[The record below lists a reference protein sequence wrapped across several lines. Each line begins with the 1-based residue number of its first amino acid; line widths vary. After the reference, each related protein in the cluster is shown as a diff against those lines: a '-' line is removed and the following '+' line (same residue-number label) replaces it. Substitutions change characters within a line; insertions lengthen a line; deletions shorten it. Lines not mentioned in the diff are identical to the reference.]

1 MMLARFRLVGWLF
14 AALGVLWT
22 LSSARDATS
31 MGRYS
36 DINRQWVVTRYVA
49 DHVNPYKLAHDLFK
63 QTYGPATGP
72 DRIHLRDVKIFAIAA
87 AKWDA
92 NTPGIKMEYG
102 PPEATY
108 PPSVIVLAAPFI
120 GLLSASTVQ
129 PAMLGLN
136 LMMLVV
142 IVRLLAGNLPDA
154 QRVLPWVVA
163 ITLLW
168 PPVQTT
174 VRMGQFSLVVL
185 ACAFSAMRF
194 EEKRPWLA
202 GVLYTFA
209 LLKPSLGLLFLVHPF
224 VRGRI
229 IPIAVPVAIHG
240 LATLC
245 MAWWLNANPLT
256 MMADWAGL
264 CRYVLQGAY
273 TAQEW
278 LNALRIENTTLAT
291 VFVLAF
297 FGTVTLWSFLY
308 RRSPR
313 PAQVSFLGFANL
325 MWTYHERQDFVA
337 ALPFFTRE
345 IASGQ
350 GRRSWLALALFVAMA
365 AGLLE
370 ATYGGT
376 DTLSHVARWAARAA
390 TWAAAGLAFW
400 YVRRDADLPP
410 VTRPQ

>member
-1 MMLARFRLVGWLF
+1 MTFPRFIGLGWLL
-14 AALGVLWT
+14 AVAGALWT
-22 LSSARDATS
+22 LSSARDAAG

-36 DINRQWVVTRYVA
+36 DINRQWVVTQYVA
-49 DHVNPYKLAHDLFK
+49 DRVDPYKLAHGLFK
-63 QTYGPATGP
+63 ETYGPATGP

-92 NTPGIKMEYG
+92 NTPGLKAEYG

-120 GLLSASTVQ
+120 GLLSATTVQ

-136 LMMLVV
+136 LLMLVAV
-142 IVRLLAGNLPDA
+142 VRVLAGQQADPRGA
-154 QRVLPWVVA
+154 LPWVIA
-163 ITLLW
+163 LTLLW

-185 ACAFSAMRF
+185 ACALTAMRA
-194 EEKRPWLA
+194 EERRPWLA
-202 GVLYTFA
+202 GLLYTFA

-229 IPIAVPVAIHG
+229 VPIAVPVVLHG
-240 LATLC
+240 LGTLA
-245 MAWWLNANPLT
+245 MAWWLGANPLT

-291 VFVLAF
+291 VLVLAF
-297 FGTVTLWSFLY
+297 FGAVTLWCFLH
-308 RRSPR
+308 RRAPR
-313 PAQVSFLGFANL
+313 PAQASSLGFANL

-345 IASGQ
+345 VTSGTP
-350 GRRSWLALALFVAMA
+350 RRRLLGLVLFAVMA
-365 AGLLE
+365 GGLLE
-370 ATYGGT
+370 VTYGGT
-376 DTLSHVARWAARAA
+376 DACSHAARWAARAA
-390 TWAAAGLAFW
+390 TWTSAALAFW
-400 YVRRDADLPP
+400 YLRRDAVPAE
-410 VTRPQ
+410 VSR